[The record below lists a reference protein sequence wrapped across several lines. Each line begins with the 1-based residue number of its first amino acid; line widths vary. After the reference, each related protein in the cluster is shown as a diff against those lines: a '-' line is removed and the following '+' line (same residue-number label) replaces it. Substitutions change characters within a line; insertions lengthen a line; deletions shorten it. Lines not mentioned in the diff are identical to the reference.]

1 MRTVYVIEGI
11 NGVKIKIFSSSM
23 DTKGREELLS
33 MTTCSS
39 YQGCPACTHR
49 CTKGTLVNRGHVIC
63 DGFRRYLCPHS
74 RARQTRL
81 RYRGHVYQ
89 YRNEETRS
97 PPTTRDD
104 NFVRK
109 AVGMAAA
116 GGRPFVGHKSE
127 PLPARWPGF
136 NWWRWNVS
144 EIMHGNI
151 YLLNINKHTIIII
164 FNVYLKLI
172 NKKKNAHDRLQKLM

>member
-1 MRTVYVIEGI
+1 M
-11 NGVKIKIFSSSM
+11 KIKVFSSSM

-39 YQGCPACTHR
+39 YQGCPTCTHR
-49 CTKGTLVNRGHVIC
+49 WTKGTLLNVIC
-63 DGFRRYLCPHS
+63 EGFRRYLWP
-74 RARQTRL
+74 RARDRQTRF
-81 RYRGHVYQ
+81 RYRGHLYQ

-97 PPTTRDD
+97 APTIRDD
-104 NFVRK
+104 NFVRM
-109 AVGMAAA
+109 AVGIAAD

-151 YLLNINKHTIIII
+151 YLLNNNK
-164 FNVYLKLI
+164 LL
-172 NKKKNAHDRLQKLM
+172 